1 MLVVRAGTEYSE
13 LNARSISIFNIEP
26 TGAQTSQQPTICL
39 ATMSSATEEAHSAE
53 EATEDATE
61 QQEEEDATTAA
72 DDKWIHSAAKKSL
85 RTDIILGKVT
95 TSSDPKD
102 VYVMHNSHK
111 GFPFENFKTNLQS
124 LLKAVAKDI
133 ARMQHDCEAY
143 GHDLA
148 VVRDLR
154 FNEGPGSRP
163 LSWHLSEAREFLKLD
178 MAAGKHKNLKPKE
191 LWLSR
196 PEYQVFDL
204 EPFRKAIHAAED
216 KKAKLV
222 FRMEKKKF
230 RAPPP
235 ATPAI
240 MPTIPLTFGA
250 KPQQK
255 KGKGRQRKPLT

>member
-1 MLVVRAGTEYSE
+1 MTVT
-13 LNARSISIFNIEP
+13 N
-26 TGAQTSQQPTICL
+26 
-39 ATMSSATEEAHSAE
+39 EEEDSGE
-53 EATEDATE
+53 EATEEDATE
-61 QQEEEDATTAA
+61 QQQEDAPTAA
-72 DDKWIHSAAKKSL
+72 DAKWIHSAAKKSL

-95 TSSDPKD
+95 ENCDPKD
-102 VYVMHNSHK
+102 VYRMHTSYK

-154 FNEGPGSRP
+154 SEEEPGSRP
-163 LSWHLSEAREFLKLD
+163 LSWHLSEAREFLKED
-178 MAAGKHKNLKPKE
+178 MAAGKHNHLKPKD

-204 EPFRKAIHAAED
+204 EPFRKAIHSAVD
-216 KKAKLV
+216 KKAKLL

-230 RAPPP
+230 RTPPP

-250 KPQQK
+250 NPQKK

>member
-1 MLVVRAGTEYSE
+1 M
-13 LNARSISIFNIEP
+13 
-26 TGAQTSQQPTICL
+26 
-39 ATMSSATEEAHSAE
+39 SATKEEEDTHGE

-61 QQEEEDATTAA
+61 QQQEDAPTAA

-95 TSSDPKD
+95 ENSNPKD
-102 VYVMHNSHK
+102 VYRMYTSYK

-154 FNEGPGSRP
+154 SDEEPGSRP
-163 LSWHLSEAREFLKLD
+163 LSWHLSEARVSLKED
-178 MAAGKHKNLKPKE
+178 MAASKHKELTPKE
-191 LWLSR
+191 LRLTR
-196 PEYQVFDL
+196 DEYQVFGL

-222 FRMEKKKF
+222 FRMEKKQF

-240 MPTIPLTFGA
+240 MPIIPLTFGA
-250 KPQQK
+250 NPQKK

>member
-1 MLVVRAGTEYSE
+1 MTV
-13 LNARSISIFNIEP
+13 
-26 TGAQTSQQPTICL
+26 
-39 ATMSSATEEAHSAE
+39 TEEEDSRE

-61 QQEEEDATTAA
+61 DAVEQEEEEDATIAA
-72 DDKWIHSAAKKSL
+72 DEKWIHSAAKKAL
-85 RTDIILGKVT
+85 RTDIILGKVNAN
-95 TSSDPKD
+95 SNPKD
-102 VYVMHNSHK
+102 VYEMRQSYK
-111 GFPFENFKTNLQS
+111 GFPFGNFKTNLQS
-124 LLKAVAKDI
+124 LLQAIAKDI

-148 VVRDLR
+148 VVRDIR
-154 FNEGPGSRP
+154 SEEEPGSRP
-163 LSWHLSEAREFLKLD
+163 LSWHLSEARVFLKED
-178 MAAGKHKNLKPKE
+178 MAAGKHKHLKPKD

-216 KKAKLV
+216 KKAKLL

-240 MPTIPLTFGA
+240 MPIIPLTFGA
-250 KPQQK
+250 KPQEK
-255 KGKGRQRKPLT
+255 KRKGRQRKPLT